1 MKRAA
6 TFLSVE
12 RVFLEGL
19 RVLSSLS
26 LRPLI
31 SLFFLNS
38 VLFGI
43 IYIANVFVCVFY
55 SIRKKRQIDNV
66 E

>member
-6 TFLSVE
+6 TFISVV

-38 VLFGI
+38 LLSGI
-43 IYIANVFVCVFY
+43 IYITNVFECVFY
-55 SIRKKRQIDNV
+55 SIRKKGQIDNV

>member
-6 TFLSVE
+6 TFISVV

-19 RVLSSLS
+19 RVLSSFS
-26 LRPLI
+26 LRP
-31 SLFFLNS
+31 
-38 VLFGI
+38 
-43 IYIANVFVCVFY
+43 VFSKFCIVWHHLYYKRVCVFY
-55 SIRKKRQIDNV
+55 SIRKKGQIDNV